1 VVRSMPKIK
10 IEKMEPNLMYCSID
24 DRPARKVEDGEVIEF
39 KESVGFCGNPIDP
52 WRINFVARLVSE

>member
-10 IEKMEPNLMYCSID
+10 IEKMEANQIFCSVD
-24 DRPARKVEDGEVIEF
+24 DGYPKVVGDGEIVEF